1 MDNDKY
7 IGRLLGGRYELIDVV
22 GVGGMA
28 VVYRARDTIL
38 GRYVAIKILKE
49 AFAKDPDIR
58 KRFAIESR
66 AVAKLSHHNIVSV
79 YDVGNEDGT
88 DYIVMELIEG
98 VTLKEYLQQKG
109 RLSWQESIFFAE
121 QISSALV
128 HAHSRGIIH
137 QDIKPQNIIILR
149 DGTAKLTDFGIASF
163 ATTQETRVV
172 QEAIGSVHYISPE
185 QAKGSK
191 IDYRTD
197 IYSLGVVMYEMLTG
211 KLPFEGETAL
221 QIVMQHINAVPP
233 MPSELVPDIP
243 KGLDAIVMH
252 AMCANISRR
261 YASAEELCADLA
273 RVREDPN
280 VQFYYTASDDSSGE
294 TQVIGR
300 DVQRAARHAAVEET
314 AAIPTAPRHRSE
326 AQSAERVSA
335 ERVSARR
342 EAPARRRTSV
352 REREP
357 SDFFEKLSE
366 RPAMAAGMA
375 VAVVAVI
382 SLLVV
387 AVLMFT
393 GSGKSAKIDV
403 PDLIGR
409 TIDDVYADSDV
420 MNNFEIKEA
429 SSRQESDR
437 PAGEILDQDPRE
449 GQQAI
454 KGSVITVTVSAG
466 GDNVKDT
473 YKVVDFTGKSLDYV
487 AASLDAHGI
496 ELKEEKEY
504 SDDVEEGKV
513 IRTDPEA
520 GTELARGET
529 LTVYISLGKE
539 QKSADVPSLTGMT
552 QDAAQR
558 ALSERGLSLGSVDQ
572 VESDKPEGTVVWQ
585 SIDANST
592 VNQGTT
598 VNIQISKG
606 KKADEQKPDS
616 STTGGNTGSGED
628 DTPGRL
634 PPTPAEGSATI
645 PVALPDSADTAH
657 VVIYVDGVIQYDDT
671 PSTSQGSIAVT
682 VQSTAG
688 DHEVTVSVDG
698 SSTTQTYSFN

>member
-1 MDNDKY
+1 MENDKY

-28 VVYRARDTIL
+28 VVYRARDTVL

-49 AFAKDPDIR
+49 EFAKDPDIR

-137 QDIKPQNIIILR
+137 QDIKPQNVIILR

-211 KLPFEGETAL
+211 RLPFEGETAL

-261 YASAEELCADLA
+261 YASADELCADLA
-273 RVREDPN
+273 RVREDPDT
-280 VQFYYTASDDSSGE
+280 QFYYTASDDSSGE

-300 DVQRAARHAAVEET
+300 EVQRAARHAAAEDT
-314 AAIPTAPRHRSE
+314 AAIPAAPRRRSE
-326 AQSAERVSA
+326 PH
-335 ERVSARR
+335 SARR

-393 GSGKSAKIDV
+393 GGSKSAKIDV

-552 QDAAQR
+552 QEAAQR

-585 SIDANST
+585 SVDANSS

-616 STTGGNTGSGED
+616 GTTGGNTGSSED

>member
-1 MDNDKY
+1 MENY
-7 IGRLLGGRYELIDVV
+7 LGRLLDNRYEILEVI
-22 GVGGMA
+22 GTGGMA
-28 VVYRARDTIL
+28 VVYKALDHRLNRL
-38 GRYVAIKILKE
+38 VAVKILKDE
-49 AFAKDPDIR
+49 FSR
-58 KRFAIESR
+58 NQEFRRRFHAESQ
-66 AVAKLSHHNIVSV
+66 AVAMLSHPNIVSV
-79 YDVGNEDGT
+79 YDVSRSGDV

-98 VTLKEYLQQKG
+98 ITLKQYLEKKG
-109 RLSWQESIFFAE
+109 CLNWRETLHFAM
-121 QISSALV
+121 QIAKALE
-128 HAHSRGIIH
+128 HAHSRGIVH
-137 QDIKPQNIIILR
+137 RDIKPHNIMILK
-149 DGTAKLTDFGIASF
+149 DGSIKVADFGIARIAS
-163 ATTQETRVV
+163 AQSTLTR
-172 QEAIGSVHYISPE
+172 EALGSVHYISPE

-211 KLPFEGETAL
+211 RLPFEGETAL

-261 YASAEELCADLA
+261 YASADELCADLA
-273 RVREDPN
+273 RVREDPDT
-280 VQFYYTASDDSSGE
+280 QFYYTASDDSSGE

-300 DVQRAARHAAVEET
+300 EVQRAARHAAAEDT
-314 AAIPTAPRHRSE
+314 AAIPAAPRRRSE
-326 AQSAERVSA
+326 PH
-335 ERVSARR
+335 SARR
-342 EAPARRRTSV
+342 ETPARRRTSV
-352 REREP
+352 RERES

-375 VAVVAVI
+375 VAVVAAI

-409 TIDDVYADSDV
+409 TIDDVYADSEV

-429 SSRQESDR
+429 PSRQESDR
-437 PAGEILDQDPRE
+437 PAGEILNQDPGE
-449 GQQAI
+449 GQQAV

-487 AASLDAHGI
+487 AASLEAHGI

-552 QDAAQR
+552 QEAAQR

-585 SIDANST
+585 SIDANSS

-616 STTGGNTGSGED
+616 STTGGNTGSSED
-628 DTPGRL
+628 DTPGKL

>member
-1 MDNDKY
+1 MENDKY

-28 VVYRARDTIL
+28 VVYRARDTVL

-49 AFAKDPDIR
+49 EFARDPDIR
-58 KRFAIESR
+58 RRFAIESR
-66 AVAKLSHHNIVSV
+66 AVAKLSHHNIVSIF
-79 YDVGNEDGT
+79 DVGNEDGT

-109 RLSWQESIFFAE
+109 RLSWQESVFFAE
-121 QISSALV
+121 QISSALL

-137 QDIKPQNIIILR
+137 QDIKPQNVIILR

-221 QIVMQHINAVPP
+221 QIVMQHINTVPVP
-233 MPSELVPDIP
+233 PSELVPDIP
-243 KGLDAIVMH
+243 KGLDEIVMH

-261 YASAEELCADLA
+261 YASADELYADLV
-273 RVREDPN
+273 RVREDPT
-280 VQFYYTASDDSSGE
+280 VEFYYAAPDDSSGE

-300 DVQRAARHAAVEET
+300 EVQRAARHAAAEEQVYQ
-314 AAIPTAPRHRSE
+314 AAPRHRE
-326 AQSAERVSA
+326 TAER
-335 ERVSARR
+335 RTTGR
-342 EAPARRRTSV
+342 EAPSRRRTSV
-352 REREP
+352 RGRE
-357 SDFFEKLSE
+357 STDFFEKLSE

-393 GSGKSAKIDV
+393 GGSKSAKIDV

-420 MNNFEIKEA
+420 MSNFEIKEA

-437 PAGEILDQDPRE
+437 PAGEILDQDPGE
-449 GQQAI
+449 GQQAV

-496 ELKEEKEY
+496 ELKKEKEY
-504 SDDVEEGKV
+504 SDDVDEGKV

-520 GTELARGET
+520 GTELARGAT

-539 QKSADVPSLTGMT
+539 QKSTDVPSLTGMT
-552 QDAAQR
+552 RDAAQQ
-558 ALSERGLSLGSVDQ
+558 ALSDRGLKLGSVDE
-572 VESDKPEGTVVWQ
+572 VESDKPEGTVIWQ
-585 SIDANST
+585 SVDAKST
-592 VNQGTT
+592 VDQGTT

-606 KKADEQKPDS
+606 KKKTEDPAQNGGN
-616 STTGGNTGSGED
+616 TTGGTTNGGDD
-628 DTPGRL
+628 DTPGKL
-634 PPTPAEGSATI
+634 PPAPSEGSATI

>member
-1 MDNDKY
+1 MENDKY

-335 ERVSARR
+335 RR

-496 ELKEEKEY
+496 DLKEEKEY

>member
-1 MDNDKY
+1 MENDKY

-28 VVYRARDTIL
+28 VVYRARDTVL

-49 AFAKDPDIR
+49 EFARDPDIR

-109 RLSWQESIFFAE
+109 RLSWQESVFFAE
-121 QISSALV
+121 QISSALL

-137 QDIKPQNIIILR
+137 QDIKPQNVIILR

-221 QIVMQHINAVPP
+221 QIVMQHINTVPVP
-233 MPSELVPDIP
+233 PSELVPDIP
-243 KGLDAIVMH
+243 KGLDEIVMH

-261 YASAEELCADLA
+261 YASADELHADLV
-273 RVREDPN
+273 RVREDPT
-280 VQFYYTASDDSSGE
+280 VEFYYAAPDDSSGE

-300 DVQRAARHAAVEET
+300 EVQRAARHAAAEEQVYQ
-314 AAIPTAPRHRSE
+314 AAPRHRETSE
-326 AQSAERVSA
+326 R
-335 ERVSARR
+335 RTTGR
-342 EAPARRRTSV
+342 EAPSRRRTSV
-352 REREP
+352 RGRE
-357 SDFFEKLSE
+357 SADFFEKLSE
-366 RPAMAAGMA
+366 RPAMAAGLA

-393 GSGKSAKIDV
+393 GGSKSAKIDV

-437 PAGEILDQDPRE
+437 PAGEILDQDPDE

-552 QDAAQR
+552 QEAAQR

-585 SIDANST
+585 SVDANSS

-616 STTGGNTGSGED
+616 GTTGGNTGSSED

>member
-98 VTLKEYLQQKG
+98 VTLKEYLKQKG

-335 ERVSARR
+335 RR

-496 ELKEEKEY
+496 DLKEEKEY